1 MQVEMRLESV
11 KKHSVRYNAAP
22 EFQKPCVTSIYV
34 MKSALGGPPFP
45 ESFLLTITLSPEE
58 D

>member
-22 EFQKPCVTSIYV
+22 EFENPCVTSIYV
-34 MKSALGGPPFP
+34 MKAALGGPPFP
-45 ESFLLTITLSPEE
+45 EEFLLTISLPPE

>member
-22 EFQKPCVTSIYV
+22 EFADPCVTSVYV
-34 MKSALGGPPFP
+34 MKSTLPTPFP
-45 ESFLLTITLSPEE
+45 EKFLLTISFPQGG
-58 D
+58 